1 MTGWF
6 GLFRALLRHLISKE
20 LMPWAAGRL
29 KTRKSGDFASLHSQK
44 TKNQATK
51 PYARRPSCLPAHCI
65 PQRAIYY
72 IIEQE
77 KTRKYL
83 PVRAATTC
91 KPDRTIGKMFRDE
104 AGFVVV
110 AIGRRLPVVRN
121 CSILAVRAGVST
133 ILIVYS
139 CRIGA
144 FF

>member
-1 MTGWF
+1 
-6 GLFRALLRHLISKE
+6 
-20 LMPWAAGRL
+20 MPWAAGRL

-44 TKNQATK
+44 TKNQANK
-51 PYARRPSCLPAHCI
+51 ALCQAAFVLARSLHPSTCYILYN
-65 PQRAIYY
+65 RAR
-72 IIEQE
+72 ENTE
-77 KTRKYL
+77 YL